1 MPTVNKPV
9 NKSTF
14 SLRRLT
20 LALLTTLTLSLPSS
34 PSWAADPFRSNNP
47 RNIDGNTEAAFKA
60 IFQEGN
66 YPAAQQYLQQAE
78 ASNPQEPLVY
88 AMIASLAH
96 TQEDW
101 ATLDRY
107 GAKTL
112 ETAQQIM
119 GSDPLRGHL
128 YTAAGTFLQ
137 GAASLRRGERIGI
150 LPKLQQVF
158 QSLDQANKIDPQ
170 DPELNLLKGYMDLLL
185 AVHLPFSSPDQAI
198 AKLQNYGTPDYLVFR
213 GVAIAYR
220 DLKNYPQALK
230 YVDQALAITSNNPE
244 LHYLKAQILFRQ
256 GSNDPRAL
264 RLFNRA
270 IDKQQQLPISQVAQ
284 IVYERCVTENR
295 LDATGR
301 DCFGQMTRVRQNG
314 VLPRE

>member
-1 MPTVNKPV
+1 MPKIIKPAF
-9 NKSTF
+9 F
-14 SLRRLT
+14 SCRFSI
-20 LALLTTLTLSLPSS
+20 ALLTTLTLSCSIS
-34 PSWAADPFRSNNP
+34 PSWAADPFRSGNP
-47 RNIDGNTEAAFKA
+47 RNIDSNTEAAFNA
-60 IFQEGN
+60 IFQQGD

-78 ASNPQEPLVY
+78 ASNAQEPLVY

-101 ATLDRY
+101 TTLDRY

-119 GSDPLRGHL
+119 NSDSLRGHL

-137 GAASLRRGERIGI
+137 GAASLRRGERVGI
-150 LPKLQQVF
+150 LVKLQQVF
-158 QSLDQANKIDPQ
+158 QSLDQASKIDPQ

-198 AKLQNYGTPDYLVFR
+198 AKLQSYGTPNYLVYR

-230 YVDQALAITSNNPE
+230 YVDQALDVTPNNPE

-256 GSNDPRAL
+256 GSNDQRAL

-270 IDKQQQLPISQVAQ
+270 IDKQQQLPITQVAQ

-295 LDATGR
+295 LDAADR
-301 DCFGQMTRVRQNG
+301 DCFGQMTAARRNG
-314 VLPRE
+314 LTTGE

>member
-1 MPTVNKPV
+1 MRKVNKLACL
-9 NKSTF
+9 SRCF
-14 SLRRLT
+14 S
-20 LALLTTLTLSLPSS
+20 LALLTAITLSCNIS

-47 RNIDGNTEAAFKA
+47 RNIDSNTEAAFNA
-60 IFQEGN
+60 IFQQGD
-66 YPAAQQYLQQAE
+66 YPTAQQYLQQAE
-78 ASNPQEPLVY
+78 VSNPQEPLVY

-96 TQEDW
+96 TKEDW

-112 ETAQQIM
+112 ETAQNIM
-119 GSDPLRGHL
+119 ASDPLRGNL

-137 GAASLRRGERIGI
+137 GAASLRRGERVGI
-150 LPKLQQVF
+150 LLKLQQVF
-158 QSLDQANKIDPQ
+158 QSLDQASKIDPQ

-198 AKLQNYGTPDYLVFR
+198 AKLQSYGTPDYLVYR

-230 YVDQALAITSNNPE
+230 YVDQALAITPNNPE
-244 LHYLKAQILFRQ
+244 LDYLKAQIIFRQ
-256 GSNDPRAL
+256 GNNDQRAL

-295 LDATGR
+295 LDAAAR
-301 DCFGQMTRVRQNG
+301 DCFGQMTTVRQNG
-314 VLPRE
+314 VATGE

>member
-14 SLRRLT
+14 SLRRLS

-47 RNIDGNTEAAFKA
+47 RNIDVNTEAAFKA

-185 AVHLPFSSPDQAI
+185 AVYLPFSSPDQAI

-230 YVDQALAITSNNPE
+230 YVDQALDITSNNPE

-256 GSNDPRAL
+256 GSNDLRAL

-270 IDKQQQLPISQVAQ
+270 IDKQGQLPVSQVAQ

-301 DCFGQMTRVRQNG
+301 DCFGQMTMVRQNG

>member
-1 MPTVNKPV
+1 MRKVNKLAFL
-9 NKSTF
+9 SRRF
-14 SLRRLT
+14 S
-20 LALLTTLTLSLPSS
+20 LALLTAITLSCQIS
-34 PSWAADPFRSNNP
+34 PSWAADPFRSSNP
-47 RNIDGNTEAAFKA
+47 RNIDSNTEAAFNA
-60 IFQEGN
+60 IFQQGD

-78 ASNPQEPLVY
+78 VSNPQEPLVY

-96 TQEDW
+96 TKEDW

-112 ETAQQIM
+112 EAAQNIM
-119 GSDPLRGHL
+119 ASDPLRGNL

-137 GAASLRRGERIGI
+137 GAASLRRGERVGI
-150 LPKLQQVF
+150 LLKLQQVF
-158 QSLDQANKIDPQ
+158 QSLDQASKIDPQ

-198 AKLQNYGTPDYLVFR
+198 VKLQSNGSPNYLVYR

-220 DLKNYPQALK
+220 DLKNYPEALK
-230 YVDQALAITSNNPE
+230 YVDQALAITPNNPE
-244 LHYLKAQILFRQ
+244 LDYLKAQIIFRQ
-256 GSNDPRAL
+256 GGNDQRAL

-295 LDATGR
+295 LDAAAR
-301 DCFGQMTRVRQNG
+301 DCFGQMTAVRQNG
-314 VLPRE
+314 VVTGE